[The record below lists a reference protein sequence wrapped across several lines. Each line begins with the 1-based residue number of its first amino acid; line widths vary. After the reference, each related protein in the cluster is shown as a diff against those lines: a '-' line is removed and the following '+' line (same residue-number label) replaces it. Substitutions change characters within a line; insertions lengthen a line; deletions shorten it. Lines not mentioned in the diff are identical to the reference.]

1 MSLFDQIKQGKQLKK
16 ARRSTVKPE
25 RKTPKMDLFSQI
37 RAGGSKLKKV
47 DREKLAKEKES
58 RPASGGGGIMNALQM
73 AINKNRKKIAM
84 SDSDDDSDWSDGD

>member
-1 MSLFDQIKQGKQLKK
+1 MDSRSLWASCHLGIQSCKSWSTAAVPVK
-16 ARRSTVKPE
+16 APLVFWKGRE
-25 RKTPKMDLFSQI
+25 REVADAL
-37 RAGGSKLKKV
+37 A
-47 DREKLAKEKES
+47 KLAKEKES